1 MATGCTNEGTAHHE
15 MMHALGFKHEHV
27 RPDRDD
33 YLDLDLDYLQT
44 YKVSVRKFN
53 FLGNKIKLNHISKNR
68 RKITVLDNR
77 GVELY
82 TCFSCITA

>member
-44 YKVSVRKFN
+44 YKVSVRKLN
-53 FLGNKIKLNHISKNR
+53 FYETEKNESHI
-68 RKITVLDNR
+68 
-77 GVELY
+77 
-82 TCFSCITA
+82 